1 MVMFCLTFTSL
12 PMLSGSFDSHAL
24 AKNITLNASA
34 YGQHGA
40 TLRWNKIK
48 SPNSGYA
55 VFRDGSPIAHLGKSK
70 TSFTD
75 SGLDSG
81 TAHTYQIKT
90 YVRKTKKQWFNK
102 KTQKWQSKKPA
113 KKYRGK
119 SRKVYT
125 YSYKKKSNSRS
136 IRTDYAYYTI
146 TFRNWNGAVVKTQS
160 YIQGSTPSC
169 ATPTRPADDN
179 YTYTFSG
186 WSPSITAA
194 WGNKTYT
201 AQYKA
206 TAKPKL
212 AAPTNVKCVVDND
225 AKRMTVTWNAVS
237 GATGYYVYKDFSG
250 KSQRKYTDKKGIVD
264 IDVTEGVTYTY
275 YVRAINGDT
284 TSEKSSKVTGQLTS
298 QGSGDSGGTDTPTTP
313 TNPEPTTQTVTVT
326 DYLGV
331 TRTFTKKS
339 TDSMWTCTASSDGS
353 TGFGTNQMVRYDKNI
368 DGTFK
373 NNNNHTLRTYHGAT
387 FNVTAIDNF
396 QTDDRTMSFYTVEMY
411 NGDPSKL
418 QLVLDSDVQ
427 ILERNT
433 FEETGKYTYTP
444 KKKYYYYKNGHPIGK
459 TYDDG
464 AFAKDVKES
473 KSGYTLNK
481 KVFYVNNSAM
491 SIGDAL
497 GIWTDKF
504 NVTVKYDGEVIG
516 TVHVDT
522 AKDVFFGPSWTTDNC
537 NGMSPFRRKALEIAQ
552 QALRV
557 KGKSGN
563 LDTDL
568 NRIDEY
574 VKENYSYAE
583 PITVDGATVTMTC
596 YFGAIILETYSIYEF
611 GEFGFEGSGSNY
623 NASSGKHSVFVLDK
637 SPHPYYETQ
646 GTHDGQYDSD
656 VGYF

>member
-1 MVMFCLTFTSL
+1 MKKRLTGVLAIIIAFCVAFSGL
-12 PMLSGSFDSHAL
+12 PFLAGNLEANAL
-24 AKNITLNASA
+24 AKKKKLPKNITLQVAAS
-34 YGQHGA
+34 GQTQA
-40 TLRWNKIK
+40 VLRWNKIK
-48 SPNSGYA
+48 SPSKGYA
-55 VFRDGSPIAHLGKSK
+55 VFRDGEPVKHFNTKKI
-70 TSFTD
+70 TFTD
-75 SGLDSG
+75 NELKAG
-81 TAHTYQIKT
+81 TSYTYQIKT
-90 YVRKTKKQWFNK
+90 YTKKTVKMWFNK
-102 KTQKWQSKKPA
+102 KTEKWQKKKPA

-119 SRKVYT
+119 SKKQAVYT
-125 YSYKKKSNSRS
+125 YKKKSN
-136 IRTDYAYYTI
+136 AVTI
-146 TFRNWNGAVVKTQS
+146 HTASAPAPSDTGDNGDGAS
-160 YIQGSTPSC
+160 EALP
-169 ATPTRPADDN
+169 
-179 YTYTFSG
+179 
-186 WSPSITAA
+186 
-194 WGNKTYT
+194 
-201 AQYKA
+201 
-206 TAKPKL
+206 
-212 AAPTNVKCVVDND
+212 APTNVKCVVDND
-225 AKRMTVTWNAVS
+225 AKKMTVTWNAVS
-237 GATGYYVYKDFSG
+237 GATGYYVYKLFSG

-264 IDVTEGVTYTY
+264 IDVTEGVVYTY
-275 YVRAINGDT
+275 YVIAINGDT
-284 TSEKSSKVTGQLTS
+284 TSEKSNKVTGQLTS
-298 QGSGDSGGTDTPTTP
+298 QGSGDSGDTPTTP

-339 TDSMWTCTASSDGS
+339 TDSSWKCTSSTDGDTGWSASRL
-353 TGFGTNQMVRYDKNI
+353 NRYDKNL
-368 DGTFK
+368 DGTFYSDS
-373 NNNNHTLRTYHGAT
+373 NESMRTYHGAT
-387 FNVTAIDNF
+387 FNISEIENF
-396 QTDDRTMSFYTVEMY
+396 KNDERTMGFYTVEMY

-481 KVFYVNNSAM
+481 KVFYVGNSAM

-497 GIWTDKF
+497 GIWTGKF
-504 NVTVKYDGEVIG
+504 NVTIKYDGEVIG
-516 TVHVDT
+516 TMKVDT
-522 AKDVFFGPSWTTDNC
+522 ATDVFFGPSWTTDNC

>member
-1 MVMFCLTFTSL
+1 MKKRLTGVLAIIIAFCVAFSGL
-12 PMLSGSFDSHAL
+12 PFLAGNLEANAL
-24 AKNITLNASA
+24 AKKKKLPKNITLQVAAS
-34 YGQHGA
+34 GQTQA
-40 TLRWNKIK
+40 VLRWNKIK
-48 SPNSGYA
+48 SPSKGYA
-55 VFRDGSPIAHLGKSK
+55 VFRDGEPVKHFNTKKI
-70 TSFTD
+70 TFTD
-75 SGLDSG
+75 NELKAG
-81 TAHTYQIKT
+81 TSYTYQIKT
-90 YVRKTKKQWFNK
+90 YTKKTVKMWFNK
-102 KTQKWQSKKPA
+102 KTEKWQKKKPA

-119 SRKVYT
+119 SKKQAVYT
-125 YSYKKKSNSRS
+125 YKKKSN
-136 IRTDYAYYTI
+136 AVTI
-146 TFRNWNGAVVKTQS
+146 HTASAPAPSDTGDNGDGAS
-160 YIQGSTPSC
+160 EALP
-169 ATPTRPADDN
+169 
-179 YTYTFSG
+179 
-186 WSPSITAA
+186 
-194 WGNKTYT
+194 
-201 AQYKA
+201 
-206 TAKPKL
+206 
-212 AAPTNVKCVVDND
+212 APTNVKCVVDND

-284 TSEKSSKVTGQLTS
+284 TSAISSKVTGQLTS
-298 QGSGDSGGTDTPTTP
+298 QGSGDSGDTPTTP

-339 TDSMWTCTASSDGS
+339 TDSSWKCTSSTDGDTGWSASRL
-353 TGFGTNQMVRYDKNI
+353 NRYDKNL
-368 DGTFK
+368 DGTFYSDS
-373 NNNNHTLRTYHGAT
+373 NESMRTYHGAT
-387 FNVTAIDNF
+387 FNISEIENF
-396 QTDDRTMSFYTVEMY
+396 KNDERTMGFYTVEMY

-433 FEETGKYTYTP
+433 FEETGKYAYTP

-481 KVFYVNNSAM
+481 KVFYVGNSAM

-497 GIWTDKF
+497 GIWTGKF
-504 NVTVKYDGEVIG
+504 NVTIKYDGEVIG
-516 TVHVDT
+516 TMKVDT
-522 AKDVFFGPSWTTDNC
+522 ATDVFFGPSWTTDNC

>member
-1 MVMFCLTFTSL
+1 MKKRLTGVLAIIIAFCVAFSGL
-12 PMLSGSFDSHAL
+12 PFLAGNLEANAL
-24 AKNITLNASA
+24 AKKKKLPKNITLQVAAS
-34 YGQHGA
+34 GQTQA
-40 TLRWNKIK
+40 VLRWNKIK
-48 SPNSGYA
+48 SPSKGYA
-55 VFRDGSPIAHLGKSK
+55 VFRDGEPVKHFNTKKI
-70 TSFTD
+70 TFTD
-75 SGLDSG
+75 NELKAG
-81 TAHTYQIKT
+81 TSYTYQIKT
-90 YVRKTKKQWFNK
+90 YTKKTVKMWFNK
-102 KTQKWQSKKPA
+102 KTEKWQKKKPA

-119 SRKVYT
+119 SKKQAVYT
-125 YSYKKKSNSRS
+125 YKKKSN
-136 IRTDYAYYTI
+136 AVTI
-146 TFRNWNGAVVKTQS
+146 HTASAPAPSDTGDNGDGAS
-160 YIQGSTPSC
+160 EALP
-169 ATPTRPADDN
+169 
-179 YTYTFSG
+179 
-186 WSPSITAA
+186 
-194 WGNKTYT
+194 
-201 AQYKA
+201 
-206 TAKPKL
+206 
-212 AAPTNVKCVVDND
+212 APTNVKCVVDNE
-225 AKRMTVTWNAVS
+225 AKKMTVTWNAVS

-284 TSEKSSKVTGQLTS
+284 TSAISSKVTGQLTS
-298 QGSGDSGGTDTPTTP
+298 QGSGDSGDTPTTP

-339 TDSMWTCTASSDGS
+339 NESSWKCTSSTDGDTGWSASRL
-353 TGFGTNQMVRYDKNI
+353 NRYDKNL
-368 DGTFK
+368 DGTFYSDS
-373 NNNNHTLRTYHGAT
+373 NESMRTYHGAT
-387 FNVTAIDNF
+387 FNISEIENF
-396 QTDDRTMSFYTVEMY
+396 KNDERTMGFYTVEMY

-481 KVFYVNNSAM
+481 KVFYVGNSAM

-497 GIWTDKF
+497 GIWTGKF
-504 NVTVKYDGEVIG
+504 NVTIKYDGEVIG
-516 TVHVDT
+516 TLKVDT
-522 AKDVFFGPSWTTDNC
+522 ATDVFFGPSWTTDNC

>member
-1 MVMFCLTFTSL
+1 MKKRLTGVLAIIIAFCVAFSGL
-12 PMLSGSFDSHAL
+12 PFLAGNLEANAL
-24 AKNITLNASA
+24 AKKKKLPKNITLQVAAS
-34 YGQHGA
+34 GQTQA
-40 TLRWNKIK
+40 VLRWNKIK
-48 SPNSGYA
+48 SPSKGYA
-55 VFRDGSPIAHLGKSK
+55 VFRDGEPVKHFNTKKI
-70 TSFTD
+70 TFTD
-75 SGLDSG
+75 NELKAG
-81 TAHTYQIKT
+81 TSYTYQIKT
-90 YVRKTKKQWFNK
+90 YTKKTVKMWFNK
-102 KTQKWQSKKPA
+102 KTEKWQKKKPA

-119 SRKVYT
+119 SKKQAVYT
-125 YSYKKKSNSRS
+125 YKKKSN
-136 IRTDYAYYTI
+136 AVTI
-146 TFRNWNGAVVKTQS
+146 HTASAPAPSDTGDNGDGAS
-160 YIQGSTPSC
+160 EALP
-169 ATPTRPADDN
+169 
-179 YTYTFSG
+179 
-186 WSPSITAA
+186 
-194 WGNKTYT
+194 
-201 AQYKA
+201 
-206 TAKPKL
+206 
-212 AAPTNVKCVVDND
+212 APTNVKCVVDND
-225 AKRMTVTWNAVS
+225 AKKMTVTWNAVS
-237 GATGYYVYKDFSG
+237 GATGYYVYKLFSG

-264 IDVTEGVTYTY
+264 IDVTEGVVYTY
-275 YVRAINGDT
+275 YVIAINGDT
-284 TSEKSSKVTGQLTS
+284 TSEKSNKVTGQLTS
-298 QGSGDSGGTDTPTTP
+298 QGSGDSGDTPTTP

-339 TDSMWTCTASSDGS
+339 NETKWVCKSSTDGR
-353 TGFGTNQMVRYDKNI
+353 TGFGVEASSMARYDKNL
-368 DGTFK
+368 DGTFSP
-373 NNNNHTLRTYHGAT
+373 TGSTTMRTFHGAT
-387 FNVTAIDNF
+387 FDVTAIENF
-396 QTDDRTMSFYTVEMY
+396 KNDERTMGFYTVEMY

-459 TYDDG
+459 TYEDG

-481 KVFYVNNSAM
+481 KVFYVGNSAM

-497 GIWTDKF
+497 GMWTGKF

-516 TVHVDT
+516 TMKVDT
-522 AKDVFFGPSWTTDNC
+522 ATDVFFGPSWTTDNC

-568 NRIDEY
+568 KRIDEY

>member
-1 MVMFCLTFTSL
+1 MKKRLTGVLAIIIAFCVAFSGL
-12 PMLSGSFDSHAL
+12 PFLAGNLEANAL
-24 AKNITLNASA
+24 AKKKKLPKNITLQVAAS
-34 YGQHGA
+34 GQTQA
-40 TLRWNKIK
+40 VLRWNKIK
-48 SPNSGYA
+48 SPSKGYA
-55 VFRDGSPIAHLGKSK
+55 VFRDGEPVKHFNTKKI
-70 TSFTD
+70 TFTD
-75 SGLDSG
+75 NELKAG
-81 TAHTYQIKT
+81 TSYTYQIKT
-90 YVRKTKKQWFNK
+90 YTKKTVKMWFNK
-102 KTQKWQSKKPA
+102 KTEKWQKKKPA

-119 SRKVYT
+119 SKKQAVYT
-125 YSYKKKSNSRS
+125 YKKKSN
-136 IRTDYAYYTI
+136 AVTI
-146 TFRNWNGAVVKTQS
+146 HTASAPAPSDTGDNGDGAS
-160 YIQGSTPSC
+160 EALP
-169 ATPTRPADDN
+169 
-179 YTYTFSG
+179 
-186 WSPSITAA
+186 
-194 WGNKTYT
+194 
-201 AQYKA
+201 
-206 TAKPKL
+206 
-212 AAPTNVKCVVDND
+212 APTNVKCVVDND
-225 AKRMTVTWNAVS
+225 AKKMTVTWNAVS

-284 TSEKSSKVTGQLTS
+284 TSAISSKVTGQLTS
-298 QGSGDSGGTDTPTTP
+298 QGSGDSGDTPTTP

-339 TDSMWTCTASSDGS
+339 TDSSWKCTSSTDGDTGWSASRL
-353 TGFGTNQMVRYDKNI
+353 NRYDKNL
-368 DGTFK
+368 DGTFYSDS
-373 NNNNHTLRTYHGAT
+373 NESMRTYHGAT
-387 FNVTAIDNF
+387 FNISEIENF
-396 QTDDRTMSFYTVEMY
+396 KNDERTMGFYTVEMY

-481 KVFYVNNSAM
+481 KVFYVGNSAM

-497 GIWTDKF
+497 GIWTGKF
-504 NVTVKYDGEVIG
+504 NVTIKYDGEVIG
-516 TVHVDT
+516 TMKVDT
-522 AKDVFFGPSWTTDNC
+522 ATDVFFGPSWTTDNC

-568 NRIDEY
+568 KRIDEY

-583 PITVDGATVTMTC
+583 PITFDGATVTMTC
-596 YFGAIILETYSIYEF
+596 YFGAIIMETYSIYEF
-611 GEFGFEGSGSNY
+611 GEFGFEGSGDNY
-623 NASSGKHSVFVLDK
+623 NISSGKHSVFTLDRTTPEGGHK
-637 SPHPYYETQ
+637 FYQTQ
-646 GTHDGQYDSD
+646 GKYDGQYDSD

>member
-1 MVMFCLTFTSL
+1 M
-12 PMLSGSFDSHAL
+12 A
-24 AKNITLNASA
+24 
-34 YGQHGA
+34 
-40 TLRWNKIK
+40 
-48 SPNSGYA
+48 
-55 VFRDGSPIAHLGKSK
+55 
-70 TSFTD
+70 
-75 SGLDSG
+75 
-81 TAHTYQIKT
+81 
-90 YVRKTKKQWFNK
+90 
-102 KTQKWQSKKPA
+102 
-113 KKYRGK
+113 
-119 SRKVYT
+119 
-125 YSYKKKSNSRS
+125 
-136 IRTDYAYYTI
+136 
-146 TFRNWNGAVVKTQS
+146 
-160 YIQGSTPSC
+160 
-169 ATPTRPADDN
+169 
-179 YTYTFSG
+179 
-186 WSPSITAA
+186 
-194 WGNKTYT
+194 
-201 AQYKA
+201 
-206 TAKPKL
+206 
-212 AAPTNVKCVVDND
+212 
-225 AKRMTVTWNAVS
+225 
-237 GATGYYVYKDFSG
+237 
-250 KSQRKYTDKKGIVD
+250 
-264 IDVTEGVTYTY
+264 
-275 YVRAINGDT
+275 
-284 TSEKSSKVTGQLTS
+284 
-298 QGSGDSGGTDTPTTP
+298 
-313 TNPEPTTQTVTVT
+313 
-326 DYLGV
+326 
-331 TRTFTKKS
+331 
-339 TDSMWTCTASSDGS
+339 
-353 TGFGTNQMVRYDKNI
+353 RYDKNL
-368 DGTFK
+368 DGTFSP
-373 NNNNHTLRTYHGAT
+373 TGSTTMRTFHGAT
-387 FNVTAIDNF
+387 FDVTAIENF
-396 QTDDRTMSFYTVEMY
+396 KNDERTMGFYTVEMY

-459 TYDDG
+459 TYEDG

-481 KVFYVNNSAM
+481 KVFYVGNSAM

-497 GIWTDKF
+497 GIWTGKF
-504 NVTVKYDGEVIG
+504 NVTIKYDGEVIG
-516 TVHVDT
+516 TMKVDT
-522 AKDVFFGPSWTTDNC
+522 ATDVFFGPSWTTDNC

>member
-1 MVMFCLTFTSL
+1 MKKRLTGVLAIIIAFCVAFSGL
-12 PMLSGSFDSHAL
+12 PFLAGNLEANAL
-24 AKNITLNASA
+24 AKKKKLPKNITLQVAAS
-34 YGQHGA
+34 GQTQA
-40 TLRWNKIK
+40 VLRWNKIK
-48 SPNSGYA
+48 SPSKGYA
-55 VFRDGSPIAHLGKSK
+55 VFRDGEPVKHFNTKKI
-70 TSFTD
+70 TFTD
-75 SGLDSG
+75 NELKAG
-81 TAHTYQIKT
+81 TSYTYQIKT
-90 YVRKTKKQWFNK
+90 YTKKPVKMWFNK
-102 KTQKWQSKKPA
+102 KTEKWQKKKPA

-119 SRKVYT
+119 SKKQAVYT
-125 YSYKKKSNSRS
+125 YKKKSN
-136 IRTDYAYYTI
+136 AVTI
-146 TFRNWNGAVVKTQS
+146 HTASAPAPSDTGDNGDGAS
-160 YIQGSTPSC
+160 EALP
-169 ATPTRPADDN
+169 
-179 YTYTFSG
+179 
-186 WSPSITAA
+186 
-194 WGNKTYT
+194 
-201 AQYKA
+201 
-206 TAKPKL
+206 
-212 AAPTNVKCVVDND
+212 APTNVKCVVDND
-225 AKRMTVTWNAVS
+225 AKKMTVTWNAVS
-237 GATGYYVYKDFSG
+237 GATGYYVYKLFSG

-264 IDVTEGVTYTY
+264 IDVTEGVVYTY
-275 YVRAINGDT
+275 YVIAINGDT
-284 TSEKSSKVTGQLTS
+284 TSEKSNKVTGQLTS
-298 QGSGDSGGTDTPTTP
+298 QGSGDSGDTPTTP

-339 TDSMWTCTASSDGS
+339 NETTWVCKSSTDGR
-353 TGFGTNQMVRYDKNI
+353 TGFGVEASSMARYDKNL
-368 DGTFK
+368 DGTFSP
-373 NNNNHTLRTYHGAT
+373 TGSTTMRTFHGAT
-387 FNVTAIDNF
+387 FDVTAIENF
-396 QTDDRTMSFYTVEMY
+396 KNDERTMGFYTVEMY

-459 TYDDG
+459 TYEDG

-481 KVFYVNNSAM
+481 KVFYVGNSAM

-497 GIWTDKF
+497 GMWTGKF

-516 TVHVDT
+516 TMKVDT
-522 AKDVFFGPSWTTDNC
+522 ATDVFFGPSWTTDNC

-568 NRIDEY
+568 KRIDEY